1 MIEEY
6 DDREFQLWNDI
17 QALKDPEGA
26 EYRRKQHE
34 REKNRRKRERLLDS
48 GLGGCVGLMV
58 KILKWGI
65 AAAVA
70 YIVERLLS
78 KYVI

>member
-1 MIEEY
+1 MSEDY

-17 QALKDPEGA
+17 QAQTDPEGA

-34 REKNRRKRERLLDS
+34 REKKRRKRERFLEA
-48 GLGGCVGLMV
+48 GLGGRVGLML
-58 KILKWGI
+58 KILKWGS

>member
-1 MIEEY
+1 MSEDY

-17 QALKDPEGA
+17 QAQTDPEGA

-34 REKNRRKRERLLDS
+34 REKKRRKRERFLEA
-48 GLGGCVGLMV
+48 GLGGSVGLML
-58 KILKWGI
+58 KILKWGS